1 MKCKMIIVHVHVHT
15 HSVAMTG
22 RVDCMFQVLPEQEDM
37 MYIGDMLGDGLF
49 VVELDSPSPATPEAI
64 PRNTLSL
71 QTDDSLYVFGTYLSI
86 EWTLYYHRQPLCG
99 HPSYTYT
106 FNVKA
111 VLFGLQYY
119 VQWNLRI
126 KDTLGT
132 I

>member
-86 EWTLYYHRQPLCG
+86 
-99 HPSYTYT
+99 
-106 FNVKA
+106 
-111 VLFGLQYY
+111 
-119 VQWNLRI
+119 
-126 KDTLGT
+126 DTLLSPPT
-132 I
+132 TLWTSQLYLYF